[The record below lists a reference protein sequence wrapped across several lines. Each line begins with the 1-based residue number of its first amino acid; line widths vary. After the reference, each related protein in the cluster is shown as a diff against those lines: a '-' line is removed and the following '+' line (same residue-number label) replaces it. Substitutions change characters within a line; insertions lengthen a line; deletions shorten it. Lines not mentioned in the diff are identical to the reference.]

1 MTKTPVNFRID
12 SELLALA
19 KATAD
24 REGITLITLLERS
37 LRLELGVPEN
47 KATGKKIDVEA
58 LVESVVKAVS
68 KDIESVRMNIA
79 DVKLNVEAVVNTI
92 AESVNTIQGQ
102 VTDLSHKLDNVNT
115 VVDTIV
121 NTNSVNT
128 SVKSDVDT
136 DEQIDGSTAAPAEN
150 SQDWV
155 NLTTIATALQIKP
168 KSITDAVRKRGR
180 DLGNDTIEFDMSGKT
195 IRKQGK
201 GINALYHILI
211 P

>member
-68 KDIESVRMNIA
+68 KDIEYVRMNIA
-79 DVKLNVEAVVNTI
+79 DVKLSVET
-92 AESVNTIQGQ
+92 SVNIITKSVDTIQAQ
-102 VTDLSHKLDNVNT
+102 VTDLSHKFDNVNT
-115 VVDTIV
+115 VVDTII
-121 NTNSVNT
+121 NTINVNT
-128 SVKSDVDT
+128 SVKSVVNT
-136 DEQIDGSTAAPAEN
+136 DGQIDSFTAAPAEN

-155 NLTTIATALQIKP
+155 NLTTIASALQIKP
-168 KSITDAVRKRGR
+168 KSITNAVAKRGR
-180 DLGNDTIEFDMSGKT
+180 DLGNDTIEFDVAGKT
-195 IRKQGK
+195 IHKK
-201 GINALYHILI
+201 GSRVKATYMFILH
-211 P
+211 